1 MKLFIDAGNTR
12 LKWCL
17 DDQGH
22 TLTSGTG
29 SLEEENPL
37 DSVGELI
44 RQVRSVAISTVAS
57 EERRAHLMDSLAKR
71 CSVPVQFY
79 WSEKTRNG
87 LVNAYQDVSRMGAD
101 RWHAMYGA
109 WLDHKQGFVVVDAG
123 SAVTVDYVDP
133 HGQHLGGYILPG
145 LQMMLRSL
153 RTDAARIWFDPEQ
166 GLATDPGR
174 STGECVNH
182 GLAWLSGAM
191 IERVIADIRKYALSD
206 VLVTGGDA
214 SRLIGLGLSGI
225 HRPDLVL
232 SGLRAIHAEDT
243 CE

>member
-17 DDQGH
+17 DDQGL
-22 TLTSGTG
+22 TLASGTG
-29 SLEEENPL
+29 LLEEENPV
-37 DSVGELI
+37 SSAGELI
-44 RQVRSVAISTVAS
+44 GQVRDVAISTVAS
-57 EERRAHLMDSLAKR
+57 EERRAHLHDALAKL
-71 CSVPVQFY
+71 CPAPVQFY
-79 WSEKTRNG
+79 WSEQARNG

-123 SAVTVDYVDP
+123 SAVTVDYVDSR
-133 HGQHLGGYILPG
+133 GRHLGGYILPG

-153 RTDAARIWFDPEQ
+153 RTDAARIWFDPDQ

-191 IERVIADIRKYALSD
+191 VERVIADARKHGLSD

-214 SRLIGLGLSGI
+214 NRLIGLGLSGV

-232 SGLRAIHAEDT
+232 SGLRAIHAEDAS
-243 CE
+243 E

>member
-17 DDQGH
+17 DDQGR
-22 TLTSGTG
+22 TLASGTG
-29 SLEEENPL
+29 LLEEENPV
-37 DSVGELI
+37 SSAGELI
-44 RQVRSVAISTVAS
+44 SQVRSVAISTVAS
-57 EERRAHLMDSLAKR
+57 EERRAHLLDSLAKL
-71 CSVPVQFY
+71 CPVPVQFY
-79 WSEKTRNG
+79 WSEQTRNG
-87 LVNAYQDVSRMGAD
+87 LVNAYQDVARMGAD

-123 SAVTVDYVDP
+123 SAVTVDYVDSR
-133 HGQHLGGYILPG
+133 GQHLGGYILPG

-166 GLATDPGR
+166 GLATDPGS

-191 IERVIADIRKYALSD
+191 VERVIADAREHSLAD

-214 SRLIGLGLSGI
+214 NRLIGLGLSGI

-232 SGLRAIHAEDT
+232 SGLRAIHAEET
-243 CE
+243 SE

>member
-17 DDQGH
+17 DDQGR
-22 TLTSGTG
+22 TLVSGTG
-29 SLEEENPL
+29 SLEEENPVS
-37 DSVGELI
+37 SVGELI
-44 RQVRSVAISTVAS
+44 RQVSSVAISTVAS
-57 EERRAHLMDSLAKR
+57 EERRAHLLDSLAKL
-71 CSVPVQFY
+71 CPAPVQFY
-79 WSEKTRNG
+79 WSEQARNG

-123 SAVTVDYVDP
+123 SAVTVDYVDSR
-133 HGQHLGGYILPG
+133 GRHLGGYILPG

-153 RTDAARIWFDPEQ
+153 RTDAARIWFDPDH

-191 IERVIADIRKYALSD
+191 VERVIADVRKHSLSD

-214 SRLIGLGLSGI
+214 NRLIGLGLSGV

-243 CE
+243 SE

>member
-17 DDQGH
+17 DDQDC
-22 TLTSGTG
+22 TLATGTG
-29 SLEEENPL
+29 SLEDENPL
-37 DSVGELI
+37 SSAGELI
-44 RQVRSVAISTVAS
+44 RQVRGVAISTVAS
-57 EERRAHLMDSLAKR
+57 EERRTHLMDSLANL
-71 CSVPVQFY
+71 CPAPVKFY
-79 WSEKTRNG
+79 WSEQSRNG

-123 SAVTVDYVDP
+123 SAVTIDYVDTS
-133 HGQHLGGYILPG
+133 GQHLGGYILPG

-153 RTDAARIWFDPEQ
+153 RTDAARIWFDPDQ

-174 STGECVNH
+174 NTGECVNH

-191 IERVIADIRKYALSD
+191 IERVIADARKHGLSD
-206 VLVTGGDA
+206 LLVTGGDA
-214 SRLIGLGLSGI
+214 NRLLGLGLPGT

-232 SGLRAIHAEDT
+232 SGLRAIHAEDSS
-243 CE
+243 E

>member
-1 MKLFIDAGNTR
+1 MKLLIDAGNTR

-17 DDQGH
+17 DDQSR
-22 TLTSGTG
+22 TLASGTG
-29 SLEEENPL
+29 SLDEENPL
-37 DSVGELI
+37 SSAGELI
-44 RQVRSVAISTVAS
+44 KQVRGVAISTVAS
-57 EERRAHLMDSLAKR
+57 EEKRERLVHLLAKL
-71 CSVPVQFY
+71 CPAPVRFY
-79 WSEKTRNG
+79 WSEQARNG
-87 LVNAYQDVSRMGAD
+87 LINAYQDVSRMGAD

-123 SAVTVDYVDP
+123 SAVTVDYVNQ

-191 IERVIADIRKYALSD
+191 IERVTADARKHALSD

-214 SRLIGLGLSGI
+214 TRLVGLGLLGI
-225 HRPDLVL
+225 HRTDLVL
-232 SGLRAIHAEDT
+232 SGLRAIHAEDGF
-243 CE
+243 E

>member
-17 DDQGH
+17 DDQDC
-22 TLTSGTG
+22 TLATGTG
-29 SLEEENPL
+29 SLEDENPL
-37 DSVGELI
+37 SSAGELI
-44 RQVRSVAISTVAS
+44 RQVRGVAISTVAS
-57 EERRAHLMDSLAKR
+57 EERRTHLMDSLAKL
-71 CSVPVQFY
+71 CPAPVKFY
-79 WSEKTRNG
+79 WSEQSRNG

-123 SAVTVDYVDP
+123 SAVTIDYVDTS
-133 HGQHLGGYILPG
+133 GQHLGGYILPG

-153 RTDAARIWFDPEQ
+153 RTDAARIWFDPDQ

-174 STGECVNH
+174 NTGECVNH

-191 IERVIADIRKYALSD
+191 IERVIADARKHGLSD
-206 VLVTGGDA
+206 LLVTGGDA
-214 SRLIGLGLSGI
+214 NRLIGLGLPGT

-232 SGLRAIHAEDT
+232 SGLRAIHAEDSS
-243 CE
+243 E

>member
-17 DDQGH
+17 DDQGR
-22 TLTSGTG
+22 TLASGTG
-29 SLEEENPL
+29 SLEEENPVS
-37 DSVGELI
+37 SVGELI

-57 EERRAHLMDSLAKR
+57 EERRAHLMGSLAKL
-71 CSVPVQFY
+71 CPAPVQFY
-79 WSEKTRNG
+79 WSEQARNG
-87 LVNAYQDVSRMGAD
+87 LVNAYQHVSRMGAD

-123 SAVTVDYVDP
+123 SAVTVDYVDSR
-133 HGQHLGGYILPG
+133 GRHLGGYILPG

-153 RTDAARIWFDPEQ
+153 RTDAARIWFDPDQ

-191 IERVIADIRKYALSD
+191 VERVIADVCKHSLSD

-214 SRLIGLGLSGI
+214 NRLIGLGLSGV

-243 CE
+243 SE

>member
-12 LKWCL
+12 LKWCI
-17 DDQGH
+17 DDQGQ
-22 TLTSGTG
+22 TLASGTG
-29 SLEEENPL
+29 SLEEDNPL
-37 DSVGELI
+37 SSAGELI
-44 RQVRSVAISTVAS
+44 KQVRGVAISTVAS
-57 EERRAHLMDSLAKR
+57 EERRERLMHSLAKL
-71 CSVPVQFY
+71 CPAPVRFY
-79 WSEKTRNG
+79 WSEQARNG
-87 LVNAYQDVSRMGAD
+87 LINAYQDVSRMGAD

-123 SAVTVDYVDP
+123 SAVTVDYVNK

-191 IERVIADIRKYALSD
+191 IERVIADARKYALSD
-206 VLVTGGDA
+206 LLVTGGDA
-214 SRLIGLGLSGI
+214 NRLVGLGLPGI
-225 HRPDLVL
+225 HRGDLVL

-243 CE
+243 SE

>member
-17 DDQGH
+17 DDQDR
-22 TLTSGTG
+22 TLATGTG
-29 SLEEENPL
+29 SLDDENPL
-37 DSVGELI
+37 SSAREFIG
-44 RQVRSVAISTVAS
+44 QVRGVAISTVAS
-57 EERRAHLMDSLAKR
+57 EERRTHLMGSLAKL
-71 CSVPVQFY
+71 CPAPVKFY
-79 WSEKTRNG
+79 WSEQSRNG

-109 WLDHKQGFVVVDAG
+109 WLGHRQGFVVVDAG
-123 SAVTVDYVDP
+123 SAVTVDYVDSS
-133 HGQHLGGYILPG
+133 GKHLGGYILPG

-174 STGECVNH
+174 NTGECVNH

-191 IERVIADIRKYALSD
+191 IERVIADARKYALSD
-206 VLVTGGDA
+206 LLVTGGDA
-214 SRLIGLGLSGI
+214 NRLIGLGLPGI

-232 SGLRAIHAEDT
+232 SGLRAIDTEDT
-243 CE
+243 SG

>member
-17 DDQGH
+17 DDQGQ
-22 TLTSGTG
+22 TLASGTG

-37 DSVGELI
+37 SAAADLI
-44 RQVRSVAISTVAS
+44 KQVRSVAISTVAS
-57 EERRAHLMDSLAKR
+57 EERRAHLKDSLATL
-71 CSVPVQFY
+71 CPAPVQFY
-79 WSEKTRNG
+79 WSELARNG

-133 HGQHLGGYILPG
+133 RGQHLGGYILPG

-153 RTDAARIWFDPEQ
+153 RTDAARIWFDPDQ

-191 IERVIADIRKYALSD
+191 VDRVIADARKYGLSD

-214 SRLIGLGLSGI
+214 NRLMGLGLSGI

-232 SGLRAIHAEDT
+232 AGLRAIHGEDASA
-243 CE
+243 

>member
-1 MKLFIDAGNTR
+1 MNLFIDSGNTR

-17 DDQGH
+17 DDQSR
-22 TLTSGTG
+22 TLASGAG
-29 SLEEENPL
+29 SLEEDSPL
-37 DSVGELI
+37 SSVGDLI
-44 RQVRSVAISTVAS
+44 GQVRSVAISTVAS
-57 EERRAHLMDSLAKR
+57 EERRSHLMDSLAKI
-71 CSVPVQFY
+71 CPAPVRFY
-79 WSEKTRNG
+79 WSEQARNG

-123 SAVTVDYVDP
+123 SAVTVDYVDRN
-133 HGQHLGGYILPG
+133 GRHLGGYILPG

-153 RTDAARIWFDPEQ
+153 RTDAARIWFDPDH
-166 GLATDPGR
+166 GLVTDPGK

-191 IERVIADIRKYALSD
+191 VERVVADAREHGLSD

-214 SRLIGLGLSGI
+214 NRLIGLGLPGI

-232 SGLRAIHAEDT
+232 SGLRAIHAEDAF
-243 CE
+243 E

>member
-17 DDQGH
+17 DDRGC
-22 TLTSGTG
+22 TLETGTG
-29 SLEEENPL
+29 SLEDENPL
-37 DSVGELI
+37 SSAREFIG
-44 RQVRSVAISTVAS
+44 QVRGVAISTVAS
-57 EERRAHLMDSLAKR
+57 EERRTHLMDSLAKL
-71 CSVPVQFY
+71 CPAPVKFY
-79 WSEKTRNG
+79 WSEQSRNG

-123 SAVTVDYVDP
+123 SAVTIDYVDTS
-133 HGQHLGGYILPG
+133 GQHLGGYILPG

-153 RTDAARIWFDPEQ
+153 RTDAARIWFDPDQ

-174 STGECVNH
+174 NTGECVNH

-191 IERVIADIRKYALSD
+191 IERVIADARKHGLSD
-206 VLVTGGDA
+206 LLVTGGDA
-214 SRLIGLGLSGI
+214 NRLIGLGLPGT

-232 SGLRAIHAEDT
+232 SGLRAIHAEDSS
-243 CE
+243 E

>member
-17 DDQGH
+17 DDQDCTQATG
-22 TLTSGTG
+22 SG
-29 SLEEENPL
+29 SLEDENPL
-37 DSVGELI
+37 SSAGELI
-44 RQVRSVAISTVAS
+44 RQVRGVAISTVAS
-57 EERRAHLMDSLAKR
+57 EERRTHLIGSLAKL
-71 CSVPVQFY
+71 CPAPVKFY
-79 WSEKTRNG
+79 WSEQSRNG

-123 SAVTVDYVDP
+123 SAVTIDYVDTS
-133 HGQHLGGYILPG
+133 GQHLGGYILPG

-153 RTDAARIWFDPEQ
+153 RTDAARIWFDPDQ

-174 STGECVNH
+174 NTGECVNH

-191 IERVIADIRKYALSD
+191 IERVIADARKHGLSD
-206 VLVTGGDA
+206 LLVTGGDA
-214 SRLIGLGLSGI
+214 NRLLGLGLPGT

-232 SGLRAIHAEDT
+232 SGLRAIHAEDSS
-243 CE
+243 E

>member
-17 DDQGH
+17 DDQDC
-22 TLTSGTG
+22 TLATGTG
-29 SLEEENPL
+29 SLEDENPL
-37 DSVGELI
+37 SSAGELI
-44 RQVRSVAISTVAS
+44 RQVRWVAISTVAS
-57 EERRAHLMDSLAKR
+57 EERRTHLMGSLAKL
-71 CSVPVQFY
+71 CPAPVKFY
-79 WSEKTRNG
+79 WSEQSRNG
-87 LVNAYQDVSRMGAD
+87 LVNAYQDVARMGAD

-123 SAVTVDYVDP
+123 SAVTIDYVDTS
-133 HGQHLGGYILPG
+133 GQHLGGYILPG

-153 RTDAARIWFDPEQ
+153 RTDAARIWFDPDQ

-191 IERVIADIRKYALSD
+191 IERVIADARKHGLSD
-206 VLVTGGDA
+206 LLVTGGDA
-214 SRLIGLGLSGI
+214 NRLIGLGLPGT

-232 SGLRAIHAEDT
+232 SGLRAIHAEDSS
-243 CE
+243 E

>member
-12 LKWCL
+12 LKWCI
-17 DDQGH
+17 DDQGR
-22 TLTSGTG
+22 TLASGTG
-29 SLEEENPL
+29 LLEEENPV
-37 DSVGELI
+37 SSAGELI

-57 EERRAHLMDSLAKR
+57 EERRAHLLDSLAKL
-71 CSVPVQFY
+71 CPALVQFY
-79 WSEKTRNG
+79 WSEQARNG

-123 SAVTVDYVDP
+123 SAVTVDYVDSR
-133 HGQHLGGYILPG
+133 GRHLGGYILPG

-153 RTDAARIWFDPEQ
+153 RTDAARIWFDPDQ

-191 IERVIADIRKYALSD
+191 VERVIADAGKHSLSD

-214 SRLIGLGLSGI
+214 NRLISLGLSGL

-232 SGLRAIHAEDT
+232 SGLRAIHAEDAS
-243 CE
+243 E

>member
-1 MKLFIDAGNTR
+1 MKLLIDAGNTR

-17 DDQGH
+17 DDQSR
-22 TLTSGTG
+22 TLASGTG
-29 SLEEENPL
+29 SLDEEKPL
-37 DSVGELI
+37 SSAGELI
-44 RQVRSVAISTVAS
+44 KQVRGVAISTVAS
-57 EERRAHLMDSLAKR
+57 EEKRERLVHSLAKL
-71 CSVPVQFY
+71 CPAPVRFY
-79 WSEKTRNG
+79 WSEQARNG
-87 LVNAYQDVSRMGAD
+87 LINAYQDVSRMGAD

-123 SAVTVDYVDP
+123 SAVTVDYVNK

-191 IERVIADIRKYALSD
+191 IERVTADARKHALSD

-214 SRLIGLGLSGI
+214 TRLVGLGLPGI
-225 HRPDLVL
+225 HRTDLVL
-232 SGLRAIHAEDT
+232 SGLRAIHAEDGF
-243 CE
+243 E

>member
-1 MKLFIDAGNTR
+1 MNLFIDAGNTR

-22 TLTSGTG
+22 TLASGTG

-37 DSVGELI
+37 SSAGELI

-57 EERRAHLMDSLAKR
+57 EERRDHLMDSLVKLCLA
-71 CSVPVQFY
+71 PVQFY
-79 WSEKTRNG
+79 WSEQARNG
-87 LVNAYQDVSRMGAD
+87 LVSAYQDVSRMGAD

-109 WLDHKQGFVVVDAG
+109 WLEYKQGFVVVDAG

-133 HGQHLGGYILPG
+133 RGQHLGGYILPG

-191 IERVIADIRKYALSD
+191 IERIMADARKYMLSD

-214 SRLIGLGLSGI
+214 SRLIGLGLSGT

-232 SGLRAIHAEDT
+232 SGLRAIHTE
-243 CE
+243 ESSE